1 MKDLLRKYNDNAD
14 VVDELIEK
22 KLKLKLYRDHPE
34 LPDRERERER
44 EGEIYR
50 ERESERERDRESKR
64 WQDLRLYKYWDCF
77 DEQDIETTTTAQE
90 LRNERQLSLADAQLL
105 RPPPEN
111 KSLALLILDVP
122 VKFRILK
129 TINL

>member
-34 LPDRERERER
+34 LPDREAQRERER

-50 ERESERERDRESKR
+50 ERESEREREIERPG
-64 WQDLRLYKYWDCF
+64 
-77 DEQDIETTTTAQE
+77 EQEMAGPPPLQV
-90 LRNERQLSLADAQLL
+90 LGLL
-105 RPPPEN
+105 R
-111 KSLALLILDVP
+111 
-122 VKFRILK
+122 
-129 TINL
+129 

>member
-34 LPDRERERER
+34 LPDREAQRERER

-50 ERESERERDRESKR
+50 ERDRERVREREREIERPG
-64 WQDLRLYKYWDCF
+64 
-77 DEQDIETTTTAQE
+77 EQEMAGPPPLQV
-90 LRNERQLSLADAQLL
+90 LGLL
-105 RPPPEN
+105 R
-111 KSLALLILDVP
+111 
-122 VKFRILK
+122 
-129 TINL
+129 

>member
-34 LPDRERERER
+34 LPDREAQRERER

-50 ERESERERDRESKR
+50 ERDRERESEREREIERPG
-64 WQDLRLYKYWDCF
+64 
-77 DEQDIETTTTAQE
+77 EQEMAGPPPLQV
-90 LRNERQLSLADAQLL
+90 LGLL
-105 RPPPEN
+105 R
-111 KSLALLILDVP
+111 
-122 VKFRILK
+122 
-129 TINL
+129 

>member
-34 LPDRERERER
+34 LPDREAQRERER
-44 EGEIYR
+44 ER
-50 ERESERERDRESKR
+50 QRDRESKR

>member
-34 LPDRERERER
+34 LPDREAQRERER

-50 ERESERERDRESKR
+50 ERDRER
-64 WQDLRLYKYWDCF
+64 
-77 DEQDIETTTTAQE
+77 
-90 LRNERQLSLADAQLL
+90 
-105 RPPPEN
+105 
-111 KSLALLILDVP
+111 
-122 VKFRILK
+122 
-129 TINL
+129 